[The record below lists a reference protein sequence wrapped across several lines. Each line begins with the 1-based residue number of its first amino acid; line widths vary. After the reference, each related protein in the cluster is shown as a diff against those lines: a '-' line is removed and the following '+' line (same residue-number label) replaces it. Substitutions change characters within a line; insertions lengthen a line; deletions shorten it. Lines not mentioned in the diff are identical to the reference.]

1 MMESDPH
8 EEIARL
14 EEEIELLGG
23 RIESCRKFIL
33 AGQIALAAGGFVL
46 VAMLLAGAASAQS
59 PDISAR
65 RLLSSWKGE
74 DPSMRLVAEVIASAF
89 SSGLSWRGSLAGKE
103 VYCPPPGLKGHEIM
117 VAFERFLEDNPD
129 MAERPY
135 GDAMAATLS
144 RAFACQTH

>member
-1 MMESDPH
+1 MCKLLLVGATRRVWLCGIDKSLQLIDRVDLLR
-8 EEIARL
+8 RL
-14 EEEIELLGG
+14 ALWRWRL
-23 RIESCRKFIL
+23 
-33 AGQIALAAGGFVL
+33 ALAAKIRV
-46 VAMLLAGAASAQS
+46 Q
-59 PDISAR
+59 
-65 RLLSSWKGE
+65 
-74 DPSMRLVAEVIASAF
+74 
-89 SSGLSWRGSLAGKE
+89 